1 MIPVTRP
8 FSPPI
13 EEYQELIKG
22 IWQRNWFTNN
32 GPLVNDLELKLKRY
46 LDMKHLLY
54 VGNGTLALQLALKAL
69 NITQE
74 VITTPF
80 SYVAT
85 TSSLVWE
92 GCKPVFVDI
101 HPETLNIEP
110 AKIEAAISD
119 HTEAILATHCFG
131 NPCDVEA
138 IQAIADKH
146 SLKIIYD
153 ASHCF
158 GTKYKGE
165 SIFKW
170 GDISTT
176 SFHATKLFHTVEGG
190 AVFTQDPQK
199 LFELA
204 YRRNFGHNGPEAY
217 HGVGINA
224 KNSEFHAAMGIVN
237 LRYIDSILEQRK
249 KQSLFYDSY
258 LNKPSFQKVRIQDG
272 SEFNYAYYPI
282 IFETEEQTLKV
293 KQLLERAEIF
303 PRRYFYPSLSSLDY
317 LEATSTPD
325 SDDISSRIMC
335 LPLYYELSEAEQE
348 MICRLI
354 LRVVNNYITA

>member
-1 MIPVTRP
+1 VIPVTRP

-13 EEYQELIKG
+13 EEYQELVKG
-22 IWQRNWFTNN
+22 IFQRNWYTNN

-46 LDMKHLLY
+46 LGMKHLLC
-54 VGNGTLALQLALKAL
+54 VSNGTVAIQIALKAL
-69 NITQE
+69 NITKE

-85 TSSLVWE
+85 TSALVWE

-101 HPETLNIEP
+101 DPGSFNIDP
-110 AKIEAAISD
+110 AKIEDAITND
-119 HTEAILATHCFG
+119 TEAILATHCFG

-146 SLKIIYD
+146 NLKVIYD
-153 ASHCF
+153 AAHCF

-190 AVFTQDPQK
+190 AVFTKDP
-199 LFELA
+199 ELLKQMA
-204 YRRNFGHNGPEAY
+204 WRRNFGHNGPEHY
-217 HGVGINA
+217 HGVGING

-237 LRYIDSILEQRK
+237 LKYIDDILASRK
-249 KQSLFYDSY
+249 KQADNYDSM
-258 LNKPSFQKVRIQDG
+258 LANAGLQKPVITEKAS
-272 SEFNYAYYPI
+272 FNYAYYPVL
-282 IFETEEQTLKV
+282 FESHELMQRV
-293 KQLLERAEIF
+293 KKSLESAEIF
-303 PRRYFYPSLSSLDY
+303 PRRYFFPSLSSLHY
-317 LEATSTPD
+317 VEQQYTPV
-325 SDDISSRIMC
+325 SDDVASRILC
-335 LPLYYELSEAEQE
+335 LPLYYNLNVVEQE
-348 MICRLI
+348 MISRLV
-354 LRVVNNYITA
+354 LRVKNYS